1 MPKFSKIFPLREKK
15 SALRAAMLRGAETGV
30 PTPAPGGETAVSTAK
45 KATPDYLFSAWTR
58 TIVRLLSSDLV
69 AYCGSLVA

>member
-30 PTPAPGGETAVSTAK
+30 PTPDPGGETAVSTAK
-45 KATPDYLFSAWTR
+45 KRPPTTYL
-58 TIVRLLSSDLV
+58 VRGLVRSSD
-69 AYCGSLVA
+69 C